1 MRNRIP
7 RGRRPNIPGTQ
18 RMVFNVVFLLALLVG
33 ILVYKHYGGERVAE
47 FMGAFGA
54 GSGSGTGSG
63 AGASET
69 SSLTFDVA
77 HQLVGQSIETAQEA
91 TRGGGPL

>member
-33 ILVYKHYGGERVAE
+33 IIIYKHYAGERVAE
-47 FMGAFGA
+47 FMGAFGP
-54 GSGSGTGSG
+54 GSGSGTGVSD
-63 AGASET
+63 AAET
-69 SSLTFDVA
+69 PSLSFDVA
-77 HQLVGQSIETAQEA
+77 QRLIGQSIESAQQA
-91 TRGGGPL
+91 TVP